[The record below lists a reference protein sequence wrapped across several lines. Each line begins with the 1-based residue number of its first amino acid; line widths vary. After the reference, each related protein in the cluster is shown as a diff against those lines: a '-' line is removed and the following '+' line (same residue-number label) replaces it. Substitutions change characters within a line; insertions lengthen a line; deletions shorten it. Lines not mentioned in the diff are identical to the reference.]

1 MSVKKKIKYT
11 KTAIKAKEKR
21 DRLVFNVAFLKGRR
35 NPRRSWDI
43 KLGDEVIVISGDD
56 KGKTG
61 KVLKV
66 ISAKAQAIVA
76 GINMKTKHRKPR
88 QGQEHGEKVEME
100 APIDMSNISLVV
112 QKEGKAV
119 ATRIRHN
126 KEGKRIAVKTGEE
139 I

>member
-11 KTAIKAKEKR
+11 KATIKAKEKK
-21 DRLVFNVAFLKGRR
+21 DRLIFNESFLKGRR
-35 NPRRSWDI
+35 NPIRAWDI
-43 KLGDEVIVISGDD
+43 KLGDEVIIISGDD

-66 ISAKAQAIVA
+66 LASKAQLIIED
-76 GINMKTKHRKPR
+76 INIIKKHQKPK
-88 QGQEHGEKVEME
+88 QGQEHGEIIERP
-100 APIDMSNISLVV
+100 APINISNVSHLVM
-112 QKEGKAV
+112 KDGKAIP
-119 ATRIRHN
+119 TRIRH